1 MDIQKIIEKDRE
13 NDGLYLYMEDF
24 EFKAYGFSAYALTCL
39 FPELELPEE
48 LYQEG
53 GILLPRL
60 IVGPKF
66 VMEHFPN
73 YSMSANDS
81 YIKVYPE
88 ELYKSKIPEWR
99 KGYDEYMIEQQ
110 KANNKLGSCILG
122 FFRLG

>member
-24 EFKAYGFSAYALTCL
+24 EFKAYGFSAYALTRI

-53 GILLPRL
+53 KILLPQL

-66 VMEHFPN
+66 VMENFPD

-88 ELYKSKIPEWR
+88 DLYKSKIPEWR
-99 KGYDEYMIEQQ
+99 KEYDEYMIEQQ
-110 KANNKLGSCILG
+110 KANNKLGSCVLG